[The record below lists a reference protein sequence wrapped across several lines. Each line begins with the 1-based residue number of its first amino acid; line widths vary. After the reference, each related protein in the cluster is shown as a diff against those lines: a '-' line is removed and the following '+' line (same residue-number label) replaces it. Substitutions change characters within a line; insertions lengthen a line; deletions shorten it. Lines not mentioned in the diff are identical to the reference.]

1 MENNWVEEMQRCQ
14 RKRRWTR
21 REKKQNCQWFN
32 QPSYQTP
39 FPLRTR
45 KERSEEETLGEEEKR
60 MTQKGKKGREVR
72 KDKMKEEERAN
83 TKQKET
89 DKMKKERN

>member
-45 KERSEEETLGEEEKR
+45 KERSEEETLGEEGRKENDPKR
-60 MTQKGKKGREVR
+60 
-72 KDKMKEEERAN
+72 EER
-83 TKQKET
+83 EGS
-89 DKMKKERN
+89 KER